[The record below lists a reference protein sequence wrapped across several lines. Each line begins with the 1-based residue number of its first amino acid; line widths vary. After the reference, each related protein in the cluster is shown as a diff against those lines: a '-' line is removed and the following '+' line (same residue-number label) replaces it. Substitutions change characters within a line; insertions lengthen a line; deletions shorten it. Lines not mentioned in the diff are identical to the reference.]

1 MIISPAKSIKDLS
14 IPSAI
19 KIKNKN
25 TQTTKKNLTI
35 NFFYYICTIASFYKQ
50 ICKQLKHIYLSYY

>member
-1 MIISPAKSIKDLS
+1 MIISPAKLIKDLS
-14 IPSAI
+14 IHSAI

-35 NFFYYICTIASFYKQ
+35 NFFYYICTNALFYK
-50 ICKQLKHIYLSYY
+50 